1 MEAFSTNDVYY
12 MKATAPATDS
22 LNQGPSIEEKA
33 YKENVDKLNGLKES
47 YQLTQ
52 KQNGDLNTSQNALI
66 LNNVTLGVGIF
77 AMMFMVY
84 NK

>member
-12 MKATAPATDS
+12 MKASTTTTTDRD
-22 LNQGPSIEEKA
+22 PSNEETI

-77 AMMFMVY
+77 AMMLMVY

>member
-12 MKATAPATDS
+12 IKATTAD
-22 LNQGPSIEEKA
+22 QKA
-33 YKENVDKLNGLKES
+33 SKDEVSYKENVDKLNGLKES

-77 AMMFMVY
+77 AMMLIVY

>member
-12 MKATAPATDS
+12 IKATTND
-22 LNQGPSIEEKA
+22 EKT

-77 AMMFMVY
+77 AMMLMVY
-84 NK
+84 HK

>member
-12 MKATAPATDS
+12 TRATSSTAS
-22 LNQGPSIEEKA
+22 SNEVS

-52 KQNGDLNTSQNALI
+52 KQNGDLNISQNALI

-77 AMMFMVY
+77 AMMVMVY

>member
-12 MKATAPATDS
+12 MKASTTTTDRVPS
-22 LNQGPSIEEKA
+22 NQETA
-33 YKENVDKLNGLKES
+33 YKKNVDKLNGLKES

-77 AMMFMVY
+77 AMMLIIY

>member
-1 MEAFSTNDVYY
+1 
-12 MKATAPATDS
+12 MKATATDPE
-22 LNQGPSIEEKA
+22 PSNEETA
-33 YKENVDKLNGLKES
+33 YKKNVDILNGLKES

-77 AMMFMVY
+77 AMMLMVY

>member
-12 MKATAPATDS
+12 IEAST
-22 LNQGPSIEEKA
+22 NEEKT
-33 YKENVDKLNGLKES
+33 YKTNVNKLNGLKES

-52 KQNGDLNTSQNALI
+52 KQNGDLNISQNALI

-77 AMMFMVY
+77 AMMLMVY
-84 NK
+84 HK

>member
-1 MEAFSTNDVYY
+1 MEAFSINDVYY
-12 MKATAPATDS
+12 MKATD
-22 LNQGPSIEEKA
+22 LNPSDDETI

-52 KQNGDLNTSQNALI
+52 KQNGDLNISQNALI
-66 LNNVTLGVGIF
+66 LNNVSLGVGIF
-77 AMMFMVY
+77 AMMLIIY

>member
-12 MKATAPATDS
+12 TRATLSNAS
-22 LNQGPSIEEKA
+22 GNEVS

-52 KQNGDLNTSQNALI
+52 KQNGDLNISQNALI

-77 AMMFMVY
+77 AMMVMVY

>member
-1 MEAFSTNDVYY
+1 MEAFSTNDIYY
-12 MKATAPATDS
+12 IKATATDPE
-22 LNQGPSIEEKA
+22 PSKEEKA
-33 YKENVDKLNGLKES
+33 YKTNVDRLNGLKES

-77 AMMFMVY
+77 AMMLMVY

>member
-12 MKATAPATDS
+12 IKATAPAPDS
-22 LNQGPSIEEKA
+22 SEPSNEETA

-77 AMMFMVY
+77 AMMLIVY

>member
-12 MKATAPATDS
+12 IKATTAD
-22 LNQGPSIEEKA
+22 LEPSKDEEI

-52 KQNGDLNTSQNALI
+52 KQNGDLNISQNALI

-77 AMMFMVY
+77 AMMLMVY
-84 NK
+84 SK

>member
-12 MKATAPATDS
+12 IKATTPATDS
-22 LNQGPSIEEKA
+22 SNQGPSNEETA

-77 AMMFMVY
+77 AMMLMVY

>member
-12 MKATAPATDS
+12 IKATTAD
-22 LNQGPSIEEKA
+22 LKPSKDEET

-77 AMMFMVY
+77 AMMLMVY
-84 NK
+84 HK

>member
-1 MEAFSTNDVYY
+1 MEAFSINDVYY
-12 MKATAPATDS
+12 IKAST
-22 LNQGPSIEEKA
+22 NEEKT
-33 YKENVDKLNGLKES
+33 YKTNVNKLNGLKES

-77 AMMFMVY
+77 AMMLMVY
-84 NK
+84 HK

>member
-1 MEAFSTNDVYY
+1 MEAFSINDVYY
-12 MKATAPATDS
+12 IKATSDTA
-22 LNQGPSIEEKA
+22 SINEVS

-77 AMMFMVY
+77 AMMLMVY
-84 NK
+84 SK

>member
-12 MKATAPATDS
+12 VKALDTAASND
-22 LNQGPSIEEKA
+22 EKQ
-33 YKENVDKLNGLKES
+33 YKTNVDKLDELKASYGLS
-47 YQLTQ
+47 Q

-66 LNNVTLGVGIF
+66 LNNVTLGVGIL
-77 AMMFMVY
+77 AMMLMVY

>member
-12 MKATAPATDS
+12 IKATTTDRQAS
-22 LNQGPSIEEKA
+22 NDELT

-77 AMMFMVY
+77 AMMLMVY

>member
-12 MKATAPATDS
+12 IKATTDREAS
-22 LNQGPSIEEKA
+22 NDEIT

-77 AMMFMVY
+77 AMMLMVY

>member
-1 MEAFSTNDVYY
+1 
-12 MKATAPATDS
+12 MKATTDREAS
-22 LNQGPSIEEKA
+22 NDELT

-77 AMMFMVY
+77 AMMLMVY

>member
-12 MKATAPATDS
+12 MKATTDREAS
-22 LNQGPSIEEKA
+22 NDELT

-77 AMMFMVY
+77 AMMLMVY

>member
-1 MEAFSTNDVYY
+1 MEAFSINDVYY
-12 MKATAPATDS
+12 TRATDP
-22 LNQGPSIEEKA
+22 NPSNDEII
-33 YKENVDKLNGLKES
+33 YKKNVDKLNGLKES

-52 KQNGDLNTSQNALI
+52 KQNGDLNISQNALI

-77 AMMFMVY
+77 AMMVMVY

>member
-12 MKATAPATDS
+12 MKASTTTDR
-22 LNQGPSIEEKA
+22 GPSIEETA

-66 LNNVTLGVGIF
+66 LNNVTLGVVIF
-77 AMMFMVY
+77 AMMLMVY

>member
-1 MEAFSTNDVYY
+1 MEAFSTNDIYY
-12 MKATAPATDS
+12 IKATAPDS
-22 LNQGPSIEEKA
+22 SEPSSGEKA
-33 YKENVDKLNGLKES
+33 YKTNVDRLNGLKES

-77 AMMFMVY
+77 AMMLIVY

>member
-12 MKATAPATDS
+12 VKALDTAASND
-22 LNQGPSIEEKA
+22 EKQ
-33 YKENVDKLNGLKES
+33 YKANVDKLDELKASYGLS
-47 YQLTQ
+47 Q

-66 LNNVTLGVGIF
+66 LNNVTLGVGIL
-77 AMMFMVY
+77 AMMLMVY

>member
-12 MKATAPATDS
+12 IKATTAD
-22 LNQGPSIEEKA
+22 LEPSNDEET

-77 AMMFMVY
+77 AMMLMVY
-84 NK
+84 SK

>member
-12 MKATAPATDS
+12 IKAAATDS
-22 LNQGPSIEEKA
+22 SNQGPSKDEII

-77 AMMFMVY
+77 AMMLMVY